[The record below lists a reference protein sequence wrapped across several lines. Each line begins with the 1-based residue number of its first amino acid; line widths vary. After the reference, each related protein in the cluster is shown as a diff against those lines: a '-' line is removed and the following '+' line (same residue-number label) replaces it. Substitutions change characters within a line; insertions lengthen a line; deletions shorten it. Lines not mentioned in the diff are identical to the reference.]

1 MRLKKKVEVFGQVNS
16 KDLKIGEKVA
26 LRKLEGV
33 ILAIIQVG
41 SKWSPDKFREA
52 DKVCQTR
59 AKTHSKKARDMS
71 GWKRATNV
79 RALDKINA
87 KQ

>member
-1 MRLKKKVEVFGQVNS
+1 MENETVEEFRQ
-16 KDLKIGEKVA
+16 
-26 LRKLEGV
+26 KLQKSMDNL
-33 ILAIIQVG
+33 INFQPP
-41 SKWSPDKFREA
+41 KPTR
-52 DKVCQTR
+52 QTR

-79 RALDKINA
+79 RALDRINA

>member
-1 MRLKKKVEVFGQVNS
+1 MYFIGGIMENETVEEFRQ
-16 KDLKIGEKVA
+16 
-26 LRKLEGV
+26 KLQKSMDNL
-33 ILAIIQVG
+33 INIQPP
-41 SKWSPDKFREA
+41 KPTR
-52 DKVCQTR
+52 QTR

-79 RALDKINA
+79 RALDRINA